1 MNSFGLLFKVLWTPG
16 EAMLLISKNPR
27 VLAPLI
33 VLTAVSLAVSMVTFT
48 KIDAG
53 ELALRQL
60 ERSGRAQQMTEEQ
73 KERVLAQSRK
83 LTPVFIATAAIG
95 PVIIITF
102 ATAIYFAIFTI
113 IGREGTF
120 KTFYAV
126 TAFAYLP
133 LVVRQLAA
141 MIQVSVVPPSS
152 IVPQELGSLSLAV
165 FLDPTSVSRLVYA
178 IALALDITSIWIMT
192 LLIIGFKFLARRSVS
207 TALRV
212 TGVAAVFVVF
222 SAIGVGL
229 QMQQG

>member
-95 PVIIITF
+95 PLIIITL

-141 MIQVSVVPPSS
+141 MIQVSVFPPSS

-165 FLDPTSVSRLVYA
+165 FLDPTSVSRLGY
-178 IALALDITSIWIMT
+178 
-192 LLIIGFKFLARRSVS
+192 
-207 TALRV
+207 
-212 TGVAAVFVVF
+212 
-222 SAIGVGL
+222 
-229 QMQQG
+229 